1 MSMNPR
7 LAIVLLL
14 ALTAVLLVAGL
25 SYFGTSEQAAAG
37 GPSAA
42 ESGNPPAVQPPV
54 ADLAADTALSRA
66 PAAGQTTAA
75 VSPSLRIAGAG
86 NLLAGLAT
94 LKDGPARDAYL
105 DGMVA
110 RLAALGPEAAL
121 AQVQQLP
128 DAELRDMAMLA
139 LLQEWSAVSTLE
151 LIRSGDIWRFGTSGA
166 LGLYL
171 LDQGRITPDQAA
183 EMART
188 STDANRRAELLA
200 RVGARLAESNPD
212 AAMALAEGL
221 DERQRQRFAERLV
234 ANLAERSPEAARQLA
249 MQTEDPRTRSAMLAR
264 ILEAEAA
271 KDPAAAA
278 QGFAA
283 LPPEDAGA
291 RDRAARRIGS
301 EWASRDTLSA
311 LQWAGS
317 LGDENARNAARQG
330 IDAVAPVGI
339 GARLSPGNGGLPVL
353 QELVPGGPASIS
365 GQLRAGDTIVAV
377 SDANGRWVDAGT
389 VQMGDLIG
397 LIRGEPNTQV
407 SLQIQSPGDA
417 APRAITIG
425 RQQIIYPPR

>member
-1 MSMNPR
+1 MNPR
-7 LAIVLLL
+7 SAIALLL

-25 SYFGTSEQAAAG
+25 SYFGT
-37 GPSAA
+37 A
-42 ESGNPPAVQPPV
+42 EPVAVADPAVAASEHDTVRAPEAGLV
-54 ADLAADTALSRA
+54 ADMASPPA
-66 PAAGQTTAA
+66 PAAGGGTAPA
-75 VSPSLRIAGAG
+75 SPSLRIAGAG
-86 NLLAGLAT
+86 NLLAGLAAIQG
-94 LKDGPARDAYL
+94 GPERDVYL
-105 DGMVA
+105 AGVID

-121 AQVQQLP
+121 AQVQLLP

-139 LLQEWSAVSTLE
+139 LLQEWSGVSTLE
-151 LIRSGDIWRFGTSGA
+151 LIRSGNIWRFGVSGA
-166 LGLYL
+166 LGLHL

-183 EMART
+183 EMARA

-200 RVGARLAESNPD
+200 RVGSRLAERNPE
-212 AAMALAEGL
+212 AALALADGL

-249 MQTEDPRTRSAMLAR
+249 LTTDDPRTRAAMLAR
-264 ILEAEAA
+264 IFEAA
-271 KDPAAAA
+271 AERDPVAAA
-278 QGFAA
+278 QGFMTM
-283 LPPEDAGA
+283 PPEEAEA
-291 RDRAARRIGS
+291 RARAARSIAS

-317 LGDENARNAARQG
+317 LADESARNAAQQG
-330 IDAVAPVGI
+330 INAVAPVGI

-353 QELVPGGPASIS
+353 QELVPGGPASAS

-377 SDANGRWVDAGT
+377 SDANGRWVDAGS

-407 SLQIQSPGDA
+407 SLQIQSPGDS
-417 APRAITIG
+417 APRAVTLG